1 MNRLILT
8 SCRCVKRSNKIW
20 ETSKYQNYPYITL
33 SRSLSYYT
41 TQPLSLRYD
50 VTQKPLNKT
59 LYCYS
64 PHLRFIAT
72 TSTYYENQTSK
83 PSSKVEAT
91 VETIKKNLEEQEKKP
106 APPPPKKPLK
116 ERIMDELR
124 HYYHGFRLFFLEIRI
139 SAGLCLKLLSGKT
152 LTRREHRLLITTIGD
167 LIRMVPFI
175 VIILIP
181 FLEFSLPFLIKLFPN
196 MLPSTFESKDQRDT
210 KMKQHLKVKLE
221 MAKFFQE
228 TLDQMAPQ
236 ASNRHSELAKEFSQF
251 FTRIRTSGD
260 VATSEEIMKFSK
272 LFEDEITLD
281 SLQRPH
287 LVALCKVLNVSTIGT
302 NAMLR
307 WSLKM
312 KLRSLTA
319 DDKMIAKE
327 GVDSLNFNELQ
338 NACRARGMR
347 AYGVSEERLK
357 KELKNWLDLS
367 LNERVPPSLLLLSRA
382 LMVPDHVP
390 TTYKLKAT
398 ISALPEQVATQTKA
412 AIGEKEGKID
422 FKAKADA
429 IKLEALKIKE
439 ENKEQLEAEREK
451 QLLDN
456 KKKEKLADKETLVD
470 KAPILDLEEMPAAV
484 DRAPTIEVDTPK
496 QAGEEGLSGKDIEVI
511 EDALERLAE
520 QKKSLLLEKESIQ
533 DLKGE
538 LLDYS
543 EDVKEMQEI
552 VKTKQADIKL
562 SKGARRLYRAV
573 NNMISKLDAA
583 LEELESKEKALKTT
597 LEQASSEPQK
607 AKEQLIQIDELMHS
621 IKSLQKVPDE
631 AKLKL
636 IQDVLG
642 RLDDDF
648 DGQLKV
654 DDVLKMLEII
664 GNEHVHLSE
673 KQMAELIELL
683 DKEEILEVESRIQ
696 KALDKA
702 AAAAA
707 DKPQDSETDG
717 KSLFDIIR
725 EAQRRREMKKAE
737 KVTEI
742 DAPKSEDIVPKVTPP
757 AATTEDKT
765 KRPEQ

>member
-1 MNRLILT
+1 MNRIIFNH
-8 SCRCVKRSNKIW
+8 CRCIKRSTLIW
-20 ETSKYQNYPYITL
+20 EGRPYQIFPYITL

-41 TQPLSLRYD
+41 TQPIGLQHDIS
-50 VTQKPLNKT
+50 QKPLNT
-59 LYCYS
+59 MVHYPPMFRPFS
-64 PHLRFIAT
+64 
-72 TSTYYENQTSK
+72 TSKYYFEKEPLK

-91 VETIKKNLEEQEKKP
+91 VETIKKGIEEKEKL
-106 APPPPKKPLK
+106 PKKVEVKKSLK
-116 ERIMDELR
+116 ERIMNELR
-124 HYYHGFRLFFLEIRI
+124 HYYHGFRLLFIEIRI
-139 SAGLCLKLLSGKT
+139 SASLLIKILRGHT
-152 LTRREHRLLITTIGD
+152 LTRREHRLLVTTVGD
-167 LIRMVPFI
+167 LFRMVPFI
-175 VIILIP
+175 IFIVVP
-181 FLEFSLPFLIKLFPN
+181 FLEFALPLFIKLFPN
-196 MLPSTFESKDQRDT
+196 MLPSTFESRSQKEA
-210 KMKQHLKVKLE
+210 KLKQHLKVKLE

-236 ASNRHSELAKEFSQF
+236 ASNRHSELAKEFSTF
-251 FTRIRTSGD
+251 FTKIRTSGD

-302 NAMLR
+302 SAMLR
-307 WSLKM
+307 FNLKM
-312 KLRSLTA
+312 KLRSLAA

-327 GVDSLNFNELQ
+327 GVDSLNFSELQ
-338 NACRARGMR
+338 QACRARGMR
-347 AYGVSEERLK
+347 AYGVSEERLR
-357 KELKNWLDLS
+357 KELRNWLDLS
-367 LNERVPPSLLLLSRA
+367 LNEKVPPSLLLLSRA
-382 LMVPDHVP
+382 LMVPEHVP

-412 AIGEKEGKID
+412 AIGEKEGKLD
-422 FKAKADA
+422 FKAKAEA
-429 IKLEALKIKE
+429 IKLEELKIKE
-439 ENKEQLEAEREK
+439 EKKEMQEAEKEK
-451 QLLDN
+451 QLLEA
-456 KKKEKLADKETLVD
+456 KKREKEELKD
-470 KAPILDLEEMPAAV
+470 KAPIIDADATPVMVDPAPIIAV
-484 DRAPTIEVDTPK
+484 DPPK
-496 QAGEEGLSGKDIEVI
+496 PKAEEGLSGKDIEVI
-511 EDALERLAE
+511 EDALEKLAE

-533 DLKGE
+533 ELKAE

-562 SKGARRLYRAV
+562 TKGARRLYRAV

-583 LEELESKEKALKTT
+583 LVELESKEKALKTT
-597 LEQASSEPQK
+597 LEQTKSEPQK

-648 DGQLKV
+648 DGQLKI

-664 GNEHVHLSE
+664 GNENVNLSE

-683 DKEEILEVESRIQ
+683 DKEEILEVESKIQ

-702 AAAAA
+702 AMAAKEQ
-707 DKPQDSETDG
+707 DKGGESEG

-725 EAQRRREMKKAE
+725 EAQKRREMKKAVE
-737 KVTEI
+737 KFGEQR
-742 DAPKSEDIVPKVTPP
+742 AMPKSEDIVAKP
-757 AATTEDKT
+757 EDSS
-765 KRPEQ
+765 KRPESH

>member
-1 MNRLILT
+1 MNRIILNHY
-8 SCRCVKRSNKIW
+8 RCLKRSSLIW
-20 ETSKYQNYPYITL
+20 DSKQYQNIPYITL

-41 TQPLSLRYD
+41 THPLRLMHD
-50 VTQKPLNKT
+50 VTQKPLNSQVIG
-59 LYCYS
+59 YPPYV
-64 PHLRFIAT
+64 RFLSV
-72 TSTYYENQTSK
+72 TSQCFEKEPLK

-91 VETIKKNLEEQEKKP
+91 VVTIKKGIEEKEKL
-106 APPPPKKPLK
+106 PKKEIVKKSLK

-124 HYYHGFRLFFLEIRI
+124 HYYHGFRLLFIEVRI
-139 SAGLCLKLLSGKT
+139 SMSLLFQILKGKS
-152 LTRREHRLLITTIGD
+152 LTRREHRLLVTTIGD
-167 LIRMVPFI
+167 LFRMVPFI
-175 VIILIP
+175 VFIVVP
-181 FLEFSLPFLIKLFPN
+181 FLEFALPIFIKLFPN
-196 MLPSTFESKDQRDT
+196 MLPSTFESRSQREA
-210 KMKQHLKVKLE
+210 KLKQHLKVKLE

-236 ASNRHSELAKEFSQF
+236 ASNRHSELAKEFSSF
-251 FTRIRTSGD
+251 FNKIRTSDD

-302 NAMLR
+302 SAMLR
-307 WSLKM
+307 FNLKM
-312 KLRSLTA
+312 KLRSLAA

-338 NACRARGMR
+338 QACRARGMR
-347 AYGVSEERLK
+347 AYGVSEERLR
-357 KELKNWLDLS
+357 KELRNWLDLS
-367 LNERVPPSLLLLSRA
+367 LNEKVPPSLLLLSRA
-382 LMVPDHVP
+382 LMVPEHVP

-412 AIGEKEGKID
+412 AIGEKEGKVD
-422 FKAKADA
+422 FKTKAEA
-429 IKLEALKIKE
+429 IKLEEQKIKE
-439 ENKEQLEAEREK
+439 EMKELQEAEREK
-451 QLLDN
+451 EILEA
-456 KKKEKLADKETLVD
+456 KKREKEVLKD
-470 KAPILDLEEMPAAV
+470 KAPVIDVEAETVSVDPAPVIAV
-484 DRAPTIEVDTPK
+484 DAPKPK
-496 QAGEEGLSGKDIEVI
+496 SDEGLSGKDLEVI
-511 EDALERLAE
+511 EDALEKLAE

-533 DLKGE
+533 GLKSE

-562 SKGARRLYRAV
+562 TKGARRLYRAV

-583 LEELESKEKALKTT
+583 LVELENKEKELKTT
-597 LEQASSEPQK
+597 LEQTKSEPQK

-648 DGQLKV
+648 DGQLKI

-664 GNEHVHLSE
+664 GNENVNLSE
-673 KQMAELIELL
+673 KQINELIELL
-683 DKEEILEVESRIQ
+683 DKEEILEVESKIQ

-702 AAAAA
+702 AAAAKEQ
-707 DKPQDSETDG
+707 DKSTESEG

-725 EAQRRREMKKAE
+725 EAQKRREMKKAVE
-737 KVTEI
+737 KFGEQRPM
-742 DAPKSEDIVPKVTPP
+742 PKSEDIVTKS
-757 AATTEDKT
+757 EESS
-765 KRPEQ
+765 KRPQSH